1 MEEEIKKRKYD
12 ETEMILTRI
21 KSNYLYEW
29 KKLLSENE
37 QPYIFHDTILYL
49 EHMTIFDFWKN
60 NFDIEEKLH
69 FNVHKQIHYELNK
82 KCIPFILKIK
92 NINGIVERGEEDMRN
107 HYFRPTALLQS
118 GLIFNIFAQI
128 EDKAISEL
136 KVKYNNII
144 DYKKFV
150 INCSQKIP
158 TNRILYFRNLTVCF
172 EEIKEI
178 EYKRKK
184 EYGINKYQIIAKVV
198 DGEVLLDNK
207 K

>member
-21 KSNYLYEW
+21 KPNYSYEW

-37 QPYIFHDTILYL
+37 RPYIFHDTILYL
-49 EHMTIFDFWKN
+49 EKETIFDFLKN
-60 NFDIEEKLH
+60 NFDIEENLH

-82 KCIPFILKIK
+82 KCIPFILKFE
-92 NINGIVERGEEDMRN
+92 NINRIVERGEKDMRN

-144 DYKKFV
+144 DCQKFL
-150 INCSQKIP
+150 IQCSQKIP
-158 TNRILYFRNLTVCF
+158 TNRIVYFRNLTVCF

-178 EYKRKK
+178 EYRRRKT
-184 EYGINKYQIIAKVV
+184 YQIIAKVV
-198 DGEVLLDNK
+198 DAEVLLDNK